1 MITEANLQELLTF
14 KSEQP
19 VLTVY
24 LNTDPSLGNADGYK
38 LELRTMLKQVNLPDD
53 IRAIENYFAREFDWT
68 GRSVAVFSC
77 APEGFFRAYCLAIP
91 VNSRVRIGNQPH
103 VKPLANLLD
112 YYGGYGVVLV
122 DKQGARLFS
131 FHLGELREQEGIVG
145 ETIRH
150 TKRGGASA
158 MPGRRGGVAGQTN
171 YTDETAERNMRDAAN
186 FAAHFFSQFNVR
198 RVVIGGTD
206 ENVALFRNLLPKS
219 WQTLVVGTI
228 PMSMTSSADE
238 VLARPMELGSQ
249 AELGQ
254 ETELLQK
261 IVTATAKGRGGV
273 LGLEETLHALR
284 EGRVQTLVIQ
294 DGFRA
299 PGYRCQGCGY
309 FTASL
314 FATCQ
319 YCSGTFAQI
328 TDAVEMAVHSV
339 MQAGGEVDVLQ
350 RDPQVKGF
358 ENIGALLRY

>member
-14 KSEQP
+14 KSEHP

-38 LELRTMLKQVNLPDD
+38 LELRTMLKKVNLPDD

-171 YTDETAERNMRDAAN
+171 YTDEASERNMREAAN
-186 FAAHFFSQFNVR
+186 FAAHFFSEFNVR
-198 RVVIGGTD
+198 RVLIGGTD
-206 ENVALFRNLLPKS
+206 ENVAQFRNLLPKS
-219 WQTLVVGTI
+219 WQTLVVGTF
-228 PMSMTSSADE
+228 PMSMTSSAEE
-238 VLARPMELGSQ
+238 VLARAMEIGSQ
-249 AELGQ
+249 AELRQ

-261 IVTATAKGRGGV
+261 IVTAAAKGRGSV

-309 FTASL
+309 LTASVL
-314 FATCQ
+314 PACQ
-319 YCSGTFAQI
+319 YCGGTFGQI

-350 RDPQVKGF
+350 RNPQVKGF

>member
-238 VLARPMELGSQ
+238 VLARAMEIGSQ
-249 AELGQ
+249 AELRQ

-299 PGYRCQGCGY
+299 PGYRCTGCGY
-309 FTASL
+309 LTASFL
-314 FATCQ
+314 PTCQ